1 VNLLR
6 GDYEEEGRREG
17 GRCRFEEP
25 MKREK
30 GERERENFLKRGR

>member
-30 GERERENFLKRGR
+30 GEEGKVMKSF